1 MRGDQRLTGGRDV
14 PGFGYAHG
22 CPRKIHDGI
31 GIASSYQ
38 VGNPG
43 AIKARRDPADRPT
56 TGRDRCLLG
65 RRGDFR
71 HSAAAGG
78 RGQPRPNHWT
88 AEDFRG
94 HHCKH
99 LEESRRLRPAST
111 EQAMTRPPK
120 RSMFAGD
127 GVAAP
132 LQHATFRRIWL
143 ASLLSNLGLLIQA
156 VGAAWAMTQMTSSAD
171 KVALVQ
177 TALMLPVML
186 ISMPAG
192 AIADMYDRRIVALIS
207 LAIAL
212 SGATA
217 LTVLA
222 WLGLVTPETLLALCF
237 VVGSGMALFGPAW
250 QSSVTEQVPPETL
263 PSAVALNGISY
274 NIARSFGPAIGG
286 IVVAAAGAVAAFAAN
301 AVLYLPLL
309 IVLFLWRRTSQP
321 SRLPRE
327 RLNRAIVSGVRYIAN
342 SPAIKIVL
350 TRTLVTGLIGGSV
363 SALMPLVARDLLHG
377 GAQTYGIMLGA
388 FGMGAVIGALNI
400 TEVRKRMSGEA
411 AIRAC
416 ALSMGGAIA
425 AVALSREPVLTAAAL
440 VIAGAVW
447 MLAVALFNIGVQL
460 SAPRWVAG
468 RSLAAFQASI
478 AGGIAIGSWGWGRL
492 TDAVGVEA
500 ALLVSAALMLA
511 SPLLG
516 LWLQMPRI
524 GARNEDAEVLADPE
538 VQLSLTARSGPLVVE
553 IEYRVAQDNARAFHN
568 VMQEVQLSRQRNGA
582 YGWSIARDIADPEL
596 WTERY
601 HCPTWLDYLRQ
612 RNRSTQSE
620 RALHQRAIGFHL
632 GPDPVR
638 VRRMLERPFGSVR
651 WKEDTPDRAVSEVL
665 PVTSSAAGGS
675 T

>member
-1 MRGDQRLTGGRDV
+1 MTEPPNQ
-14 PGFGYAHG
+14 PSFAA
-22 CPRKIHDGI
+22 DG
-31 GIASSYQ
+31 
-38 VGNPG
+38 
-43 AIKARRDPADRPT
+43 
-56 TGRDRCLLG
+56 
-65 RRGDFR
+65 
-71 HSAAAGG
+71 
-78 RGQPRPNHWT
+78 
-88 AEDFRG
+88 
-94 HHCKH
+94 
-99 LEESRRLRPAST
+99 LR
-111 EQAMTRPPK
+111 
-120 RSMFAGD
+120 
-127 GVAAP
+127 AP
-132 LQHATFRRIWL
+132 LRHPVFRRIWF
-143 ASLLSNLGLLIQA
+143 ASLLSNLGLLIQG
-156 VGAAWAMTQMTSSAD
+156 VGAAWAMTQMATSAD
-171 KVALVQ
+171 DVALVQ

-192 AIADMYDRRIVALIS
+192 AIADMYDRRIVALVSLSIS
-207 LAIAL
+207 L

-217 LTVLA
+217 LS
-222 WLGLVTPETLLALCF
+222 LLAGFHLITPQILLAFCF

-250 QSSVTEQVPPETL
+250 QSSVSEQVPAETL

-286 IVVAAAGAVAAFAAN
+286 IVVATAGAVAAFAAN
-301 AVLYLPLL
+301 AVLYIPLL
-309 IVLFLWRRTSQP
+309 VVLFLWRRVSEP

-342 SPAIKIVL
+342 SPSIRIVL
-350 TRTLVTGLIGGSV
+350 ARTLVTGVIGGSV

-400 TEVRKRMSGEA
+400 SEVRKRMTGEA
-411 AIRAC
+411 AVRAC

-425 AVALSREPVLTAAAL
+425 AIALSREPVLTAAAL
-440 VIAGAVW
+440 VVAGAAW

-478 AGGIAIGSWGWGRL
+478 AGGIAVGSWGWGRL
-492 TDAVGVEA
+492 TDAAGVET
-500 ALLVSAALMLA
+500 ALLASAGLMML

-516 LWLQMPRI
+516 LWLHMPRI
-524 GARNEDAEVLADPE
+524 GARNEDAELLADPE
-538 VQLSLTARSGPLVVE
+538 VRLSLTGRSGPLVVE
-553 IEYRVAQDNARAFHN
+553 IEYRVDQDNARAFHN
-568 VMQEVQLSRQRNGA
+568 VMQDVQLSRQRNGA

-620 RALHQRAIGFHL
+620 RALHQRAMDFHL

-638 VRRMLERPFGSVR
+638 IRRMLERPFGSVR
-651 WKEDTPDRAVSEVL
+651 WKEDTPDRAASEVL
-665 PVTSSAAGGS
+665 PVVATAAGSS

>member
-1 MRGDQRLTGGRDV
+1 MTDQSKRMKFAT
-14 PGFGYAHG
+14 
-22 CPRKIHDGI
+22 DGI
-31 GIASSYQ
+31 
-38 VGNPG
+38 
-43 AIKARRDPADRPT
+43 
-56 TGRDRCLLG
+56 
-65 RRGDFR
+65 
-71 HSAAAGG
+71 
-78 RGQPRPNHWT
+78 
-88 AEDFRG
+88 
-94 HHCKH
+94 
-99 LEESRRLRPAST
+99 
-111 EQAMTRPPK
+111 
-120 RSMFAGD
+120 
-127 GVAAP
+127 AAP
-132 LQHATFRRIWL
+132 LRHAPFRRIWL

-177 TALMLPVML
+177 TALMLPIML
-186 ISMPAG
+186 IAMPAG
-192 AIADMYDRRIVALIS
+192 AVADMYDRRIVALVS
-207 LAIAL
+207 LSIGL
-212 SGATA
+212 SGAVTLTA
-217 LTVLA
+217 LS
-222 WLGLVTPETLLALCF
+222 WLGLVTPTLLLAFCF
-237 VVGSGMALFGPAW
+237 LVGSGMALFGPAW
-250 QSSVTEQVPPETL
+250 QASVSEQVPTETL
-263 PSAVALNGISY
+263 PAAVALNGISY

-286 IVVAAAGAVAAFAAN
+286 IIVATAGAVAAFAAN
-301 AVLYLPLL
+301 AALYIPLL
-309 IVLFLWRRTSQP
+309 VVLFLWRRENEP

-342 SPAIKIVL
+342 SPSIRIVL
-350 TRTLVTGLIGGSV
+350 ARTLVTGIIGGSL

-400 TEVRKRMSGEA
+400 SELRKRLSGEA

-416 ALSMGGAIA
+416 ALSMGGAII
-425 AVALSREPVLTAAAL
+425 AVAVSHEPVITAAAL

-492 TDAVGVEA
+492 TDAAGVET
-500 ALLVSAALMLA
+500 ALLISGGLMLL

-516 LWLQMPRI
+516 LWLTMPPV
-524 GARNEDAEVLADPE
+524 GARNEDAESLADPE
-538 VQLSLTARSGPLVVE
+538 VRLSLTGRSGPLVME

-568 VMQEVQLSRQRNGA
+568 VMQDVQLSRQRNGA

-620 RALHQRAIGFHL
+620 RALHQQAMDFHI

-638 VRRMLERPFGSVR
+638 IRRMLERPFGSVR
-651 WKEDTPDRAVSEVL
+651 WKDDTPDRAANEVL
-665 PVTSSAAGGS
+665 PVVASAAGSSG
-675 T
+675 

>member
-1 MRGDQRLTGGRDV
+1 MTESPQGSK
-14 PGFGYAHG
+14 FA
-22 CPRKIHDGI
+22 
-31 GIASSYQ
+31 
-38 VGNPG
+38 
-43 AIKARRDPADRPT
+43 ADS
-56 TGRDRCLLG
+56 L
-65 RRGDFR
+65 
-71 HSAAAGG
+71 
-78 RGQPRPNHWT
+78 
-88 AEDFRG
+88 
-94 HHCKH
+94 
-99 LEESRRLRPAST
+99 
-111 EQAMTRPPK
+111 
-120 RSMFAGD
+120 
-127 GVAAP
+127 AAP
-132 LQHATFRRIWL
+132 LRHSIFRRIWL
-143 ASLLSNLGLLIQA
+143 ASLLSNLGLLIQG
-156 VGAAWAMTQMTSSAD
+156 VGSAWAMTQMTSSAD

-192 AIADMYDRRIVALIS
+192 AIADMYDRRVVALVS
-207 LAIAL
+207 LSIAL

-217 LTVLA
+217 LSVLA
-222 WLGLVTPETLLALCF
+222 WLGLITPQSLLAFCF

-250 QSSVTEQVPPETL
+250 QSSVTEQVPTETL

-286 IVVAAAGAVAAFAAN
+286 IIVATAGAVAAFAAN
-301 AVLYLPLL
+301 AVLYIPLL
-309 IVLFLWRRTSQP
+309 IVLFLWRRTSVP

-342 SPAIKIVL
+342 SPSIRIVL
-350 TRTLVTGLIGGSV
+350 ARTLVTGLIGGSV

-388 FGMGAVIGALNI
+388 FGMGAVVGALNI
-400 TEVRKRMSGEA
+400 GEIRKRLSGEA
-411 AIRAC
+411 AVRAC

-425 AVALSREPVLTAAAL
+425 AVALSREPVVTAAAL
-440 VIAGAVW
+440 VVAGAVW
-447 MLAVALFNIGVQL
+447 MLSVALFNIGVQL

-492 TDAVGVEA
+492 TDAAGVET
-500 ALLVSAALMLA
+500 ALLASALLMFA

-516 LWLQMPRI
+516 LWLPMPRI
-524 GARNEDAEVLADPE
+524 GARNEDAEMLADPE
-538 VQLSLTARSGPLVVE
+538 VQLALTGRSGPLVVE
-553 IEYRVAQDNARAFHN
+553 IEYRVDQENARAFHH
-568 VMQEVQLSRQRNGA
+568 VMQDVQLSRQRNGA

-601 HCPTWLDYLRQ
+601 HCPTWFDYLRQ
-612 RNRSTQSE
+612 RNRATQSE
-620 RALHQRAIGFHL
+620 RALHQRAQQFHL

-651 WKEDTPDRAVSEVL
+651 WKEDTPDRAASEVL
-665 PVTSSAAGGS
+665 PVTTAAGSS

>member
-1 MRGDQRLTGGRDV
+1 MSEQTKRPIFAT
-14 PGFGYAHG
+14 
-22 CPRKIHDGI
+22 DGI
-31 GIASSYQ
+31 
-38 VGNPG
+38 
-43 AIKARRDPADRPT
+43 
-56 TGRDRCLLG
+56 
-65 RRGDFR
+65 
-71 HSAAAGG
+71 
-78 RGQPRPNHWT
+78 
-88 AEDFRG
+88 
-94 HHCKH
+94 
-99 LEESRRLRPAST
+99 
-111 EQAMTRPPK
+111 
-120 RSMFAGD
+120 
-127 GVAAP
+127 AAP
-132 LQHATFRRIWL
+132 LRLIAFRRIWS

-156 VGAAWAMTQMTSSAD
+156 VGAAWAMTQMTSTAD

-186 ISMPAG
+186 IAMPAG
-192 AIADMYDRRIVALIS
+192 AIADMYDRRIVSLVA

-212 SGATA
+212 AGATA

-222 WLGLVTPETLLALCF
+222 WHGLVTPNSLLALCF
-237 VVGSGMALFGPAW
+237 VVGSGMALLGPAW
-250 QSSVTEQVPPETL
+250 QSSVTEQVPADML
-263 PSAVALNGISY
+263 PAAVALNGISY

-286 IVVAAAGAVAAFAAN
+286 IVVATAGAVAAFAAN
-301 AVLYLPLL
+301 ALLYFPLML
-309 IVLFLWRRTSQP
+309 ALFLWRRENQP

-350 TRTLVTGLIGGSV
+350 ARTLVTGLIGGSI
-363 SALMPLVARDLLHG
+363 SALMPLVVRDLLHG

-400 TEVRKRMSGEA
+400 SEVRKRLSGEA
-411 AIRAC
+411 AVRAC
-416 ALSMGGAIA
+416 AISMAGAIA
-425 AVALSREPVLTAAAL
+425 AVALSHEPVLTAAAL

-468 RSLAAFQASI
+468 RSLAIFQASI
-478 AGGIAIGSWGWGRL
+478 SGGIAIGSWGWGRL
-492 TDAVGVEA
+492 TDAAGVEV
-500 ALLVSAALMLA
+500 ALLVSAALMLL

-516 LWLQMPRI
+516 IWLKMPRV
-524 GARNEDAEVLADPE
+524 GARNEDAEVLADPQ

-620 RALHQRAIGFHL
+620 RELHQRAMDFHL

-638 VRRMLERPFGSVR
+638 IRRMLERPFGSVR
-651 WKEDTPDRAVSEVL
+651 WKEETPDRAANEVL
-665 PVTSSAAGGS
+665 PVASAAAGS
-675 T
+675 ST

>member
-1 MRGDQRLTGGRDV
+1 ME
-14 PGFGYAHG
+14 P
-22 CPRKIHDGI
+22 I
-31 GIASSYQ
+31 
-38 VGNPG
+38 
-43 AIKARRDPADRPT
+43 
-56 TGRDRCLLG
+56 
-65 RRGDFR
+65 
-71 HSAAAGG
+71 
-78 RGQPRPNHWT
+78 
-88 AEDFRG
+88 
-94 HHCKH
+94 
-99 LEESRRLRPAST
+99 
-111 EQAMTRPPK
+111 MTNQPK
-120 RSMFAGD
+120 RSMFAAH

-132 LQHATFRRIWL
+132 LRHVVFRRIWL

-156 VGAAWAMTQMTSSAD
+156 VGAAWAMIQMTTDAD

-192 AIADMYDRRIVALIS
+192 AIADMYDRRIVALVSLSIS
-207 LAIAL
+207 L

-222 WLGLVTPETLLALCF
+222 WLGLVTPNLLLALCF

-250 QSSVTEQVPPETL
+250 QSSVSEQVPAETL

-286 IVVAAAGAVAAFAAN
+286 IVVATAGAVAAFAAN
-301 AVLYLPLL
+301 ALLYVPLL
-309 IVLFLWRRTSQP
+309 IVLFLWNRVNEP

-350 TRTLVTGLIGGSV
+350 ARTLITGLIGGSV

-400 TEVRKRMSGEA
+400 GEIRQRLSGES

-440 VIAGAVW
+440 VIAGAAW

-478 AGGIAIGSWGWGRL
+478 AGGIAVGSWGWGHL
-492 TDAVGVEA
+492 TNIAGVET
-500 ALLVSAALMLA
+500 ALLVSAGLMLA

-516 LWLQMPRI
+516 LWLGMPRV

-538 VQLSLTARSGPLVVE
+538 VRLSLTGRSGPLVVE

-568 VMQEVQLSRQRNGA
+568 VMQDVQLFRQRNGA

-612 RNRSTQSE
+612 RSRSTQSE
-620 RALHQRAIGFHL
+620 RALHQRAIAFHI

-638 VRRMLERPFGSVR
+638 IRRMLERPFGSVR
-651 WKEDTPDRAVSEVL
+651 WKEDTPDRAASEVL
-665 PVTSSAAGGS
+665 PVVATAAGSS

>member
-1 MRGDQRLTGGRDV
+1 MTGKSKLSL
-14 PGFGYAHG
+14 F
-22 CPRKIHDGI
+22 
-31 GIASSYQ
+31 AS
-38 VGNPG
+38 
-43 AIKARRDPADRPT
+43 
-56 TGRDRCLLG
+56 
-65 RRGDFR
+65 
-71 HSAAAGG
+71 
-78 RGQPRPNHWT
+78 
-88 AEDFRG
+88 
-94 HHCKH
+94 
-99 LEESRRLRPAST
+99 
-111 EQAMTRPPK
+111 
-120 RSMFAGD
+120 D

-132 LQHATFRRIWL
+132 LRYTIFRRIWL

-192 AIADMYDRRIVALIS
+192 AIADMYDRRVVS
-207 LAIAL
+207 LMSLSIAL
-212 SGATA
+212 VGATA
-217 LTVLA
+217 LTALA
-222 WLGLVTPETLLALCF
+222 WLGLITPNILLLFCF

-250 QSSVTEQVPPETL
+250 QASVTEQVPAETL

-286 IVVAAAGAVAAFAAN
+286 IVVATAGAVAAFAAN
-301 AVLYLPLL
+301 ALLYLPLL
-309 IVLFLWRRTSQP
+309 VALFLWRRTSEP

-342 SPAIKIVL
+342 SPSIKIVL
-350 TRTLVTGLIGGSV
+350 ARTLVTGLIGGSV

-400 TEVRKRMSGEA
+400 GEMRKRLSGEA
-411 AIRAC
+411 AVRAC
-416 ALSMGGAIA
+416 AISMGGAIA
-425 AVALSREPVLTAAAL
+425 AVALSHEPVLTAAAL
-440 VIAGAVW
+440 VVAGAAW
-447 MLAVALFNIGVQL
+447 MMAVALFNIGVQL

-492 TDAVGVEA
+492 TDAAGVEI
-500 ALLVSAALMLA
+500 ALLVSAVLMLA

-516 LWLQMPRI
+516 RWLHMPRV
-524 GARNEDAEVLADPE
+524 GARNEDAEVLADPQ
-538 VQLSLTARSGPLVVE
+538 VQLALTARSGPLVVE
-553 IEYRVAQDNARAFHN
+553 IEYRVAQENARAFHN

-620 RALHQRAIGFHL
+620 RALHQRAMDFHL

-638 VRRMLERPFGSVR
+638 IRRMLERPFGSVR
-651 WKEDTPDRAVSEVL
+651 WKEETPDRAANEVL
-665 PVTSSAAGGS
+665 PIASAAAGGS

>member
-1 MRGDQRLTGGRDV
+1 M
-14 PGFGYAHG
+14 
-22 CPRKIHDGI
+22 I
-31 GIASSYQ
+31 
-38 VGNPG
+38 
-43 AIKARRDPADRPT
+43 
-56 TGRDRCLLG
+56 
-65 RRGDFR
+65 
-71 HSAAAGG
+71 
-78 RGQPRPNHWT
+78 
-88 AEDFRG
+88 
-94 HHCKH
+94 
-99 LEESRRLRPAST
+99 
-111 EQAMTRPPK
+111 EQAK
-120 RSMFAGD
+120 RSMFAAD

-132 LQHATFRRIWL
+132 LRLAVFRRIWL

-171 KVALVQ
+171 RVALVQ

-192 AIADMYDRRIVALIS
+192 AIADMYDRRIVALVS
-207 LAIAL
+207 LGIAL

-217 LTVLA
+217 LSVLA
-222 WLGLVTPETLLALCF
+222 WLGLITPPILLAFCF
-237 VVGSGMALFGPAW
+237 IVGSGMALFGPAW
-250 QSSVTEQVPPETL
+250 QSSVSEQVPAETL

-286 IVVAAAGAVAAFAAN
+286 IVVATAGAVAAFAAN
-301 AVLYLPLL
+301 AVLYIPLL
-309 IVLFLWRRTSQP
+309 VVLFLWRRTSEP

-327 RLNRAIVSGVRYIAN
+327 QLSRAIVSGVRYIAN
-342 SPAIKIVL
+342 SPSIRIVL
-350 TRTLVTGLIGGSV
+350 VRTLVTGAIGGSV

-388 FGMGAVIGALNI
+388 FGIGAVIGALNI
-400 TEVRKRMSGEA
+400 AEVRRRLSGEA
-411 AIRAC
+411 AVRAC
-416 ALSMGGAIA
+416 AVSMAGAIA
-425 AVALSREPVLTAAAL
+425 AVALSHQPVLTAAAL
-440 VIAGAVW
+440 VVAGAVW

-478 AGGIAIGSWGWGRL
+478 AGGIALGSWGWGRL
-492 TDAVGVEA
+492 TDAAGVET
-500 ALLVSAALMLA
+500 ALLVSAGLMLL

-516 LWLQMPRI
+516 LWLRMPRV

-538 VQLSLTARSGPLVVE
+538 VRLSLTGRSGPLVVE
-553 IEYRVAQDNARAFHN
+553 IEYRVAQENARAFHN

-620 RALHQRAIGFHL
+620 RALHQRAMDFHL
-632 GPDPVR
+632 GRDPVR

-651 WKEDTPDRAVSEVL
+651 WKEDTPDRAAGEVL
-665 PVTSSAAGGS
+665 PIATAAGSS

>member
-1 MRGDQRLTGGRDV
+1 M
-14 PGFGYAHG
+14 
-22 CPRKIHDGI
+22 
-31 GIASSYQ
+31 
-38 VGNPG
+38 
-43 AIKARRDPADRPT
+43 
-56 TGRDRCLLG
+56 
-65 RRGDFR
+65 
-71 HSAAAGG
+71 
-78 RGQPRPNHWT
+78 
-88 AEDFRG
+88 
-94 HHCKH
+94 
-99 LEESRRLRPAST
+99 T
-111 EQAMTRPPK
+111 EPPK
-120 RSMFAGD
+120 RSPFAAD
-127 GVAAP
+127 SITAP
-132 LQHATFRRIWL
+132 LRHSVFRRIWL
-143 ASLLSNLGLLIQA
+143 ASLLSNLGILIQG

-192 AIADMYDRRIVALIS
+192 AIADMHDRRIVALVS

-212 SGATA
+212 AGATA

-222 WLGLVTPETLLALCF
+222 WLNLVTPNILLALCF

-250 QSSVTEQVPPETL
+250 QSSVSEQVPAETL
-263 PSAVALNGISY
+263 PAAVALNGISY

-286 IVVAAAGAVAAFAAN
+286 IVVATSGAVAAFAAN
-301 AVLYLPLL
+301 ALLYLPLL
-309 IVLFLWRRTSQP
+309 AVLFLWNRVSEP

-327 RLNRAIVSGVRYIAN
+327 RLNRAMVSGVRYITN
-342 SPAIKIVL
+342 SPSIKIVL
-350 TRTLVTGLIGGSV
+350 TRTLVTGIIGGSV

-400 TEVRKRMSGEA
+400 GEVRRRMSGEA
-411 AIRAC
+411 AVRAC
-416 ALSMGGAIA
+416 ALSMAGAIA
-425 AVALSREPVLTAAAL
+425 AVAIGREPVLTAAAL
-440 VIAGAVW
+440 VLAGAVW

-478 AGGIAIGSWGWGRL
+478 AGGIAIGSWGWGYL
-492 TDAVGVEA
+492 TDLAGVET
-500 ALLVSAALMLA
+500 ALLVSAGLMFA

-516 LWLQMPRI
+516 LWLRMPPV
-524 GARNEDAEVLADPE
+524 GARNEAASEVLADPE
-538 VQLSLTARSGPLVVE
+538 VRLSLTGRSGPLVVE

-612 RNRSTQSE
+612 RNRPTQSE
-620 RALHQRAIGFHL
+620 RELHQQAMAFHL
-632 GPDPVR
+632 GPDPIR

-651 WKEDTPDRAVSEVL
+651 WKEDTPDRAANEVL
-665 PVTSSAAGGS
+665 PVVATAAGSS